1 QGFHEIW
8 SNSLT
13 KASYYEEMTDF
24 KPGNTVKLFNPLSND
39 LNGMRQTLLFGG
51 LECIERNM
59 NRKNSDLRLFEF
71 GNCYFFRGTH
81 YKDDPAGN
89 YWEEEHLSLF
99 VTGNRETANWAT
111 PETPASFFL
120 LKSYV
125 ENILKRLGFNPERLN
140 VTDSASELF
149 AEGLVYENSNKNKL
163 VEMGLVASRWLKKF
177 DIEAPV
183 YYADFDWGQLLF
195 EQKKNTVKYAELP
208 KYPEVRRDLALVL
221 DKEVKFSA
229 VKALAFRTERQLLR
243 AVSLFDVYEGKGIPE
258 GKKSYA
264 VSFTLR

>member
-1 QGFHEIW
+1 
-8 SNSLT
+8 
-13 KASYYEEMTDF
+13 
-24 KPGNTVKLFNPLSND
+24 
-39 LNGMRQTLLFGG
+39 
-51 LECIERNM
+51 
-59 NRKNSDLRLFEF
+59 
-71 GNCYFFRGTH
+71 
-81 YKDDPAGN
+81 
-89 YWEEEHLSLF
+89 
-99 VTGNRETANWAT
+99 
-111 PETPASFFL
+111 
-120 LKSYV
+120 
-125 ENILKRLGFNPERLN
+125 
-140 VTDSASELF
+140 
-149 AEGLVYENSNKNKL
+149 
-163 VEMGLVASRWLKKF
+163 MGLVASRWLKKF

-264 VSFTLR
+264 VSFTLRDDAKTLQDKVIDKVMERLVAALEKELGAKLR